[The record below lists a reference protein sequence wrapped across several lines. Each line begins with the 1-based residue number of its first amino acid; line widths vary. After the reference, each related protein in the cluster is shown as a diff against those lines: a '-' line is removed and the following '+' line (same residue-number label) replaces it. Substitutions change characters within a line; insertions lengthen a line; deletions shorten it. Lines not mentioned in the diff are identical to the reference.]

1 MNAYYML
8 AGIILVFLIGS
19 TCMIV
24 DMIYNNEPEAI
35 VVRKSKPKPVS
46 VLVED
51 YTEIDAVTDWEELNT
66 DNIKNS

>member
-1 MNAYYML
+1 ML